1 MKDLLQNLLKLQDL
15 EFADVSD
22 SATET
27 AISKLRQKIPRPIL
41 EHYDRLTDRGKK
53 GVAAVRHQVCMGCHM
68 RIPMGAVITLMHA
81 TDIQTCD
88 NCGRYLYLPSDA
100 HNELSE
106 VFEEA
111 RVTSVRSK
119 PRHKP
124 ILPVA

>member
-1 MKDLLQNLLKLQDL
+1 MKELLQNLLKLQDL
-15 EFADVSD
+15 EFAEVSD
-22 SATET
+22 SGTET
-27 AISKLRQKIPRPIL
+27 AIAKLRKKIPRPIL

-81 TDIQTCD
+81 TDIQTCE
-88 NCGRYLYLPSDA
+88 NCGRYLYLPLDA
-100 HNELSE
+100 HNEQSN

-119 PRHKP
+119 ARRKP
-124 ILPVA
+124 SLRTA

>member
-1 MKDLLQNLLKLQDL
+1 MKELLQNLLKLQDL
-15 EFADVSD
+15 EFAEVSD
-22 SATET
+22 SATEA
-27 AISKLRQKIPRPIL
+27 AIAKLRRKIPLPIL

-53 GVAAVRHQVCMGCHM
+53 GIAAVRHQVCMGCHM

-81 TDIQTCD
+81 TDIQTCE

-100 HNELSE
+100 HNELSD

-119 PRHKP
+119 PKHKP
-124 ILPVA
+124 ILRTA